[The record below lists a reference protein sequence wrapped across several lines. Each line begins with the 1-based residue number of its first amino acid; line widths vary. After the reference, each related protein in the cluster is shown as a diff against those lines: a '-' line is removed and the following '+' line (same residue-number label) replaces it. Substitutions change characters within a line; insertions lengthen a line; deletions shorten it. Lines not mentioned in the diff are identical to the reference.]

1 MQALLVFL
9 IVAALSLLGSSRS
22 LLDPG
27 RFPAL
32 AQLAASG
39 LLFLIFGALLGPSV
53 LGVLTVEN
61 LDSLRPLIALGLGM
75 GGCLLYT

>member
-9 IVAALSLLGSSRS
+9 IVAALSLLASSRS
-22 LLDPG
+22 LLAPG

-39 LLFLIFGALLGPSV
+39 LMFLIFGALLGPSL
-53 LGVLTVEN
+53 LGVLTVGN
-61 LDSLRPLIALGLGM
+61 LESLRPLVALGLGT
-75 GGCLLYT
+75 GG